1 MMRAAEEVAS
11 FAPAVEWA
19 VSDGPVDYLVA
30 LDVMTK
36 RVAAIREGRARELI
50 WLLEHPPLYTA
61 GTSAKDAD
69 LLNPGMLPVYRVG
82 RGGQFTYHGP
92 GQRIVYVMLDLKL
105 RGADVRAFVTRLESW
120 VIATLAQFNVKGE
133 TRRDR
138 AGVWVKRRSE
148 TRIRRGQDRRDRPP
162 RKRVGFEHG
171 ISLNVDPNLSHYG
184 GIVPCGIRDAGITSL
199 ADLGLPLTLYDV
211 DVALR
216 ASFQQAFGPA
226 KLIDR
231 VELVPSP
238 LRSGVTQAYGLAQ
251 KKRLHPIWI
260 QAPDKLC
267 RNLSLLNAD
276 LRDQRCCRRAAR
288 LRSPENCSR
297 ENPLRQTRFPNLRV
311 RTRHSRCR

>member
-148 TRIRRGQDRRDRPP
+148 TRFAEDKIAAIGL
-162 RKRVGFEHG
+162 RVSGWVSSHG

-226 KLIDR
+226 RLIDR

-238 LRSGVTQAYGLAQ
+238 LRSGVR
-251 KKRLHPIWI
+251 KPM
-260 QAPDKLC
+260 D
-267 RNLSLLNAD
+267 
-276 LRDQRCCRRAAR
+276 
-288 LRSPENCSR
+288 
-297 ENPLRQTRFPNLRV
+297 
-311 RTRHSRCR
+311 

>member
-36 RVAAIREGRARELI
+36 RVAAIRDGQARELI

-138 AGVWVKRRSE
+138 AGVWVKRPSE
-148 TRIRRGQDRRDRPP
+148 TRIRRGQDRRDRAA
-162 RKRVGFEHG
+162 RKPVGFELTA
-171 ISLNVDPNLSHYG
+171 SASTS
-184 GIVPCGIRDAGITSL
+184 IRTFHIMA
-199 ADLGLPLTLYDV
+199 
-211 DVALR
+211 
-216 ASFQQAFGPA
+216 ASF
-226 KLIDR
+226 
-231 VELVPSP
+231 
-238 LRSGVTQAYGLAQ
+238 
-251 KKRLHPIWI
+251 
-260 QAPDKLC
+260 
-267 RNLSLLNAD
+267 
-276 LRDQRCCRRAAR
+276 RAA
-288 LRSPENCSR
+288 SAMPASR
-297 ENPLRQTRFPNLRV
+297 ALPI
-311 RTRHSRCR
+311 SDCR

>member
-36 RVAAIREGRARELI
+36 RVAAIRDGRARELI

-162 RKRVGFEHG
+162 RQPVGFELTALA
-171 ISLNVDPNLSHYG
+171 STS
-184 GIVPCGIRDAGITSL
+184 IRTFHTMA
-199 ADLGLPLTLYDV
+199 
-211 DVALR
+211 
-216 ASFQQAFGPA
+216 ASFRAA
-226 KLIDR
+226 
-231 VELVPSP
+231 SA
-238 LRSGVTQAYGLAQ
+238 TQASRAL
-251 KKRLHPIWI
+251 PIS
-260 QAPDKLC
+260 DC
-267 RNLSLLNAD
+267 R
-276 LRDQRCCRRAAR
+276 
-288 LRSPENCSR
+288 
-297 ENPLRQTRFPNLRV
+297 
-311 RTRHSRCR
+311 

>member
-138 AGVWVKRRSE
+138 AGVWVKRRL
-148 TRIRRGQDRRDRPP
+148 
-162 RKRVGFEHG
+162 RVSGWVSSHG

-226 KLIDR
+226 RLIDR

-238 LRSGVTQAYGLAQ
+238 LRSGVR
-251 KKRLHPIWI
+251 KPM
-260 QAPDKLC
+260 D
-267 RNLSLLNAD
+267 
-276 LRDQRCCRRAAR
+276 
-288 LRSPENCSR
+288 
-297 ENPLRQTRFPNLRV
+297 
-311 RTRHSRCR
+311 